1 MDSFSSQQVMAII
14 RPRISTLTAHQDTLY
29 EYHTL
34 VLKTGGAQTTILEAA
49 AAAAQT

>member
-49 AAAAQT
+49 AAQT